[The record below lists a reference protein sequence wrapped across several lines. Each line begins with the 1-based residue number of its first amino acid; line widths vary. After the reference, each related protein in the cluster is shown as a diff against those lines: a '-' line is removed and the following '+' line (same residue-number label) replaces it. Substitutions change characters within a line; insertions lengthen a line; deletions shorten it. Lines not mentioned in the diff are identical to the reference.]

1 MSELTLE
8 LLKAAIRAWRVMDAH
23 VPDAVETN
31 EIFEAINRFPE
42 SMREKALQ
50 AIKENEGGEDV
61 NSKER
66 H

>member
-50 AIKENEGGEDV
+50 AIKENEGGEG
-61 NSKER
+61 
-66 H
+66 

>member
-50 AIKENEGGEDV
+50 AIKENEGGEEV

>member
-23 VPDAVETN
+23 VWDAVETS
-31 EIFEAINRFPE
+31 EIFDAINRFPE

-50 AIKENEGGEDV
+50 AIKEDERGEG
-61 NSKER
+61 
-66 H
+66 

>member
-1 MSELTLE
+1 MSEVTLE

-23 VPDAVETN
+23 IPDAVETA

-50 AIKENEGGEDV
+50 AIKEDVGGEG
-61 NSKER
+61 
-66 H
+66 

>member
-1 MSELTLE
+1 MSEVTLE

-23 VPDAVETN
+23 VPDAPETA

-50 AIKENEGGEDV
+50 AIKEDVGGEG
-61 NSKER
+61 
-66 H
+66 

>member
-1 MSELTLE
+1 MSEVTLE

-23 VPDAVETN
+23 VPDAPETD

-50 AIKENEGGEDV
+50 AIKGGEG
-61 NSKER
+61 
-66 H
+66 